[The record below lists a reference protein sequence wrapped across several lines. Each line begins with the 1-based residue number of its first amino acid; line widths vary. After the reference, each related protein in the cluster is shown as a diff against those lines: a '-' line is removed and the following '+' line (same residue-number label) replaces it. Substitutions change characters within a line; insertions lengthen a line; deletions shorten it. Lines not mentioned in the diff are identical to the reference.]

1 MKGYNIDRKK
11 WTDEGCV
18 DVKGMLARGANEA
31 EKGVLLVDI
40 GGGTGRDI
48 IEFRQR
54 YPDVKGRLV
63 LQDLQSV
70 IDEAFSLPP
79 GVETMAHDFF
89 TPQPIQGCTPSS
101 SL

>member
-1 MKGYNIDRKK
+1 MEGYNIGRKK

-18 DVKGMLARGANEA
+18 DVKGMFAGGANDA
-31 EKGVLLVDI
+31 ERGVLLVDI

-48 IEFRQR
+48 IEFQQR
-54 YPDVKGRLV
+54 YPDLKGRLV

-70 IDEAFSLPP
+70 IDEVVSLPS

-89 TPQPIQGCTPSS
+89 TPQPIQGSMPSS